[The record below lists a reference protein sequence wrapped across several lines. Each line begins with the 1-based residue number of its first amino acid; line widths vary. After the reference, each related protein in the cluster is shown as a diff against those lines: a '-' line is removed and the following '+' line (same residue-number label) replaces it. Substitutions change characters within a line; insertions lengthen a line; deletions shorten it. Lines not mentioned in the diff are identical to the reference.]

1 VGVGGWGCWWVGE
14 GGWVGE
20 GEWVRVGGWVRV
32 SVSSLPSPT
41 HAEKKMEF
49 CRTILGS
56 AARAEPL

>member
-1 VGVGGWGCWWVGE
+1 
-14 GGWVGE
+14 VGE